1 MSAVIQ
7 ISDIINGAL
16 SAQFGSLP
24 KIEIPGDN
32 ARLKECAEAVLA
44 AVRDK
49 GLYRRDSV
57 VVVIYAEKQRLQAM
71 EADAFRT
78 WVERHAYFFKTRQN
92 DQKEYYEVS
101 RTLPK
106 EAAVGILASWDFW
119 PELNDIEQC
128 HFVPLPV
135 LTPQGFYAE
144 LPEGYSAESKTLT
157 FKI

>member
-1 MSAVIQ
+1 MSTVIQ
-7 ISDIINGAL
+7 LADIINGAL
-16 SAQFGSLP
+16 SAQYGDLP

-32 ARLKECAEAVLA
+32 ARLKECAEAVLV
-44 AVRDK
+44 AVKEK

-57 VVVIYAEKQRLQAM
+57 VVVIYAERQRLEVM
-71 EADAFRT
+71 GADAFRT
-78 WVERHAYFFKTRQN
+78 WVERHVYFFKTRQN
-92 DQKEYYEVS
+92 DQKEYYEVA

-119 PELNDIEQC
+119 PGLNDIEQC

-135 LTPQGFYAE
+135 LTPQGFYSE